1 MTHWRSLAALAF
13 FIPAT
18 LFAETPSAVAIRN
31 ARIVTVSGPVL
42 DRGTVVLRNGLIE
55 AVGATAAIPPDAWVV
70 DGEGLTVYP
79 GLLDALSTVGLNTP
93 APAISTTGR
102 RGGGGPAEP
111 APAGPISR
119 GPEDRPLN
127 TSYLL
132 AADQL
137 TLSDRRIDAMRSLGF
152 TSAVSFPT
160 RGIFAG
166 QGAVINLSGQR
177 PAAMVIDPSAGM
189 YLTMRPN
196 GFGGGFPNS
205 LMGVI
210 AYIRQIYLDAEQYR
224 QAKEIYAAHP
234 AGNKRPEYDK
244 TLEGV
249 LAAPRILLP
258 AQNPKEIDRM
268 LRFAAELKQKA
279 LLYGVQ
285 EGFRATALLKERNAA
300 VLVNLRWP
308 EKPRDTDPEAVE
320 SLRALEFRDKAPSTA
335 AELAKAGVP
344 FAFYLGG
351 LERAGEINAAIRR
364 AVTAGLP
371 SEEAIKALTLTPAR
385 LFGVDNRLGS
395 IEPGKI
401 ANLVVT
407 KGPLFEDRSEVKFVF
422 VDGVK
427 FEPAPAAP
435 APATEAT
442 R

>member
-1 MTHWRSLAALAF
+1 MKTRRLLVALALLAAPLA
-13 FIPAT
+13 
-18 LFAETPSAVAIRN
+18 AETPSAIAIRN
-31 ARIVTVSGPVL
+31 ARIVTVSGATL

-55 AVGATAAIPPDAWVV
+55 SVGASTAVPGDAWVV
-70 DGEGLTVYP
+70 EGEGLTVYP
-79 GLLDALSTVGLNTP
+79 GLIDALSTVGLNTP
-93 APAISTTGR
+93 APAVQTTGR
-102 RGGGGPAEP
+102 RGGPPTGDP
-111 APAGPISR
+111 APAGPIAR

-132 AADQL
+132 AADQI
-137 TLSDRRIDAMRSLGF
+137 TLADRRIESYRNLGF

-177 PAAMVIDPSAGM
+177 PSAMVIDPSAGL

-210 AYIRQIYLDAEQYR
+210 AYIRQIYLDAAQYKE
-224 QAKEIYAAHP
+224 AKAIYAAHP

-258 AQNPKEIDRM
+258 AQNPKEIHRM
-268 LRFAAELKQKA
+268 LGFAAELKQKA
-279 LLYGVQ
+279 LLYGLQ
-285 EGFRATALLKERNAA
+285 EGFLATDVLKSRNAA
-300 VLVNLRWP
+300 VLLNLRWP
-308 EKPRDTDPEAVE
+308 EKAREGDPEAVE
-320 SLRALEFRDKAPSTA
+320 SMRALEFRDKAPSTA
-335 AELAKAGVP
+335 AALAKAGVP

-351 LERAGEINAAIRR
+351 LERASEINAAVRKAI
-364 AVTAGLP
+364 AAGLP
-371 SEEAIKALTLTPAR
+371 EAGAIKALTLAPAR

-407 KGPLFEDRSEVKFVF
+407 KGPLFEDRTEMKYVF

-427 FEPAPAAP
+427 YEPAPAPAAP
-435 APATEAT
+435 ASEAT

>member
-1 MTHWRSLAALAF
+1 MKTRRLLVALALLAAPLA
-13 FIPAT
+13 
-18 LFAETPSAVAIRN
+18 AEPPSAVAIRN
-31 ARIVTVSGPVL
+31 ARIITVSGATL
-42 DRGTVVLRNGLIE
+42 DRGSVVLRNGLIE
-55 AVGATAAIPPDAWVV
+55 SVGASTSIPADAWVV
-70 DGEGLTVYP
+70 EGEGLTVYP
-79 GLLDALSTVGLNTP
+79 GLIDALSTVGLNTP
-93 APAISTTGR
+93 TPTIQTTGR
-102 RGGGGPAEP
+102 RGGGPPTGDP
-111 APAGPISR
+111 APAGPVSR

-132 AADQL
+132 AADQI
-137 TLSDRRIDAMRSLGF
+137 TLADRRIESYRNMGF

-177 PAAMVIDPSAGM
+177 PSAMVIDPSAGL

-210 AYIRQIYLDAEQYR
+210 AYIRQIYLDAGQYKE
-224 QAKEIYAAHP
+224 AKAIYAAHP

-249 LAAPRILLP
+249 LAATRILLP
-258 AQNPKEIDRM
+258 AQNPKEIHRM
-268 LRFAAELKQKA
+268 LRFATELKQKA
-279 LLYGVQ
+279 LLYGLQ
-285 EGFRATALLKERNAA
+285 EGFLATDVLKARNAA
-300 VLVNLRWP
+300 VLLNLRWP
-308 EKPRDTDPEAVE
+308 ERARDGDPEAVE
-320 SLRALEFRDKAPSTA
+320 SMRALEFRDKAPTTA
-335 AELAKAGVP
+335 AALAKAGVP

-351 LERAGEINAAIRR
+351 LERASEINAAIRK
-364 AVTAGLP
+364 AMAAGLT
-371 SEEAIKALTLTPAR
+371 EADAIKALTLSAAR
-385 LFGVDNRLGS
+385 LFGVDDRLGS

-407 KGPLFEDRSEVKFVF
+407 KGPLFEDRTEMKYVF

-427 FEPAPAAP
+427 YEPAPAPAAP
-435 APATEAT
+435 ASEAT